1 MISGL
6 DHIVVLVHDIAAAV
20 ASHETLF
27 GRAPSWR
34 TKADGSATAL
44 FAFPNM
50 ALELMAPD
58 GDGAISERIRAV
70 LDQRG
75 EGIASLAFEV
85 DDIAAAHRRLG
96 RVGLRPED
104 IADGESR
111 DVGSGATLSWKRTR
125 AATDATHGIRM
136 FFLQRDQ
143 RLAASPKKKDSPVES
158 LDHVVIATPDSER
171 SAALYGARLGVPMVL
186 DRTNPDWG
194 TRLMFFHCG
203 GTVLEVSHRLKDGR
217 GEGPD
222 NIWGLA
228 WRVADADAARGRMAA
243 SGLDVSEVRQGRK
256 PGSRVFTVRS
266 GTFGVPTLMI
276 EQGVRAA

>member
-6 DHIVVLVHDIAAAV
+6 DHIVVLVRDIATATAF
-20 ASHETLF
+20 HETLF
-27 GRAPSWR
+27 GRAPSWQA
-34 TKADGSATAL
+34 KAEGSATAL
-44 FAFPNM
+44 FTFPNM

-58 GDGAISERIRAV
+58 GDGAVSGRIRAV
-70 LDQRG
+70 LDERG

-96 RVGLRPED
+96 RVGLQPED

-111 DVGSGATLSWKRTR
+111 NVGSGAALSWKRTR
-125 AATDATHGIRM
+125 AATNATHGIRM

-143 RLAASPKKKDSPVES
+143 RLAVSPKNGDAPVES
-158 LDHVVIATPDSER
+158 LDHVVIATPDPER
-171 SAALYGARLGVPMVL
+171 AAALYGARLGLPMAL

-203 GTVLEVSHRLKDGR
+203 GTVLEVSHRLRDGR

-222 NIWGLA
+222 SIWGVA
-228 WRVADADAARGRMAA
+228 WRVADADAVRRRMAA

-276 EQGVRAA
+276 EQGAKPA

>member
-6 DHIVVLVHDIAAAV
+6 DHVVVLVRDIAAATTF
-20 ASHETLF
+20 HETLF

-34 TKADGSATAL
+34 AKADGSATAM
-44 FAFPNM
+44 FTFPNM
-50 ALELMAPD
+50 TLELMAPD
-58 GDGAISERIRAV
+58 GDGAISDRIRAV
-70 LDQRG
+70 LDERG

-96 RVGLRPED
+96 RVGLQPED
-104 IADGESR
+104 IADGASR
-111 DVGSGATLSWKRTR
+111 DVGSGATISWKRTR
-125 AATDATHGIRM
+125 TAIDATNGIRM

-143 RLAASPKKKDSPVES
+143 RLAASPKNEDSPVES
-158 LDHVVIATPDSER
+158 LDHVVIATPDPER
-171 SAALYGARLGVPMVL
+171 SAALYGARLGLSMAL

-203 GTVLEVSHRLKDGR
+203 GTVLEVSHRLKEGR

-222 NIWGLA
+222 SIWGLA
-228 WRVADADAARGRMAA
+228 WRVVDADAARARLAT
-243 SGLDVSEVRQGRK
+243 SGLDVPEVRQGRK

>member
-6 DHIVVLVHDIAAAV
+6 DHIVVLVRDIAAAT
-20 ASHETLF
+20 AFHETLF

-34 TKADGSATAL
+34 AKADGSATAI
-44 FAFPNM
+44 FTFPNM

-58 GDGAISERIRAV
+58 GDGAISDRIRAV
-70 LDQRG
+70 LDERG

-96 RVGLRPED
+96 RVGLQPED
-104 IADGESR
+104 VADGASR
-111 DVGSGATLSWKRTR
+111 DVGSGATMSWKRTR
-125 AATDATHGIRM
+125 TAIDATNGIRM

-143 RLAASPKKKDSPVES
+143 RLAASPKNEDSPVES
-158 LDHVVIATPDSER
+158 LDHVVIAAPDPER
-171 SAALYGARLGVPMVL
+171 SAALYGARLGLSMAL

-203 GTVLEVSHRLKDGR
+203 GTVLEVSHRLKEGR

-222 NIWGLA
+222 GIWGLA
-228 WRVADADAARGRMAA
+228 WRVVDADAARARLAT